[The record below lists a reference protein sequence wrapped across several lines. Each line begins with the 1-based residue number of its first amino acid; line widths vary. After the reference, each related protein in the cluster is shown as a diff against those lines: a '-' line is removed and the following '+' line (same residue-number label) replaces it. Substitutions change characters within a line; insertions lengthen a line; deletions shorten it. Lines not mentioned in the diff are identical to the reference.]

1 MFLELAQA
9 ASAYWAPALFV
20 LQFSLNKL
28 EPAVKPTHLCR
39 ESGPCVSTFG
49 TDAPEI
55 CVLPVDGSVGAPAF
69 SSFDFPPERHLQ
81 LLLGP

>member
-20 LQFSLNKL
+20 LEFSLNTL

-39 ESGPCVSTFG
+39 ESGPCVSIFG
-49 TDAPEI
+49 TDAPETSVFYLLM
-55 CVLPVDGSVGAPAF
+55 VLWVPQHPPPLTFPLSGIF
-69 SSFDFPPERHLQ
+69 SCF
-81 LLLGP
+81 